1 MINQSWQERIGNQ
14 RDWVWRGWQ
23 TRFSYIRAA
32 TENGESIPLI
42 FIHGFGASIEHWRHN
57 LPVISQQ
64 YTVYAIDL
72 LGFGASRK
80 ANTKYSIGVW
90 TEQIHDFW
98 QAFVGEPAVIVG
110 NSIGSLVGLN
120 CAATYPE
127 MVKGLVM
134 LSLPDVSV
142 REEMLPRPLRPL
154 VTTLENLVA
163 SPLLIKNLLKVVR
176 KPAIIRCWAKIAY
189 HDRQAVTEE
198 LVAILSNPAY
208 DRGAEETLYAL
219 SRNLRQTGFAQPVA
233 DVLPSIDIPMLLI
246 WGLKDKMVPPKQA
259 DELAGLNPGI
269 KLIKLKDVGH
279 CPHDEC
285 PDLFNRILLDWL
297 KTINS
302 D

>member
-32 TENGESIPLI
+32 NRNYENIPLI
-42 FIHGFGASIEHWRHN
+42 FIHGFGASIEHWRQN

-80 ANTKYSIGVW
+80 ADTKYSVGVW

-98 QAFVGEPAVIVG
+98 QAFVGEPVIIVG

-120 CAATYPE
+120 CAASYPE
-127 MVKGLVM
+127 MVQGLVM

-163 SPLLIKNLLKVVR
+163 SPFLIKNLLKVLR
-176 KPAIIRCWAKIAY
+176 KPAVIRRWAKIAY
-189 HDRQAVTEE
+189 HDRLAVTDE
-198 LVAILSNPAY
+198 LVEILSTPAY
-208 DRGAEETLYAL
+208 DRGAEQTLYAL
-219 SRNLRQTGFAQPVA
+219 SRNLRQTSFAQPVA
-233 DVLPSIDIPMLLI
+233 KILPHVDLPMLLI
-246 WGLKDKMVPPKQA
+246 WGLKDKMVPPQPA
-259 DELAGLNPGI
+259 DELAGLNPRI
-269 KLIKLKDVGH
+269 QLIKLKDVGH

-297 KTINS
+297 QAVNRN
-302 D
+302 